1 VSRPGSPGPRGSDSG
16 ATLVE
21 LLVTIAIL
29 GITGVAFVG
38 GFFTM
43 TTTSTLHRDT
53 ATGDAVLRSY
63 ADAVTADTY
72 AECASAYPATSFSAV
87 PGFTAANTVTYWK
100 SDNVFYAYGASGS
113 PCPASADGG
122 LQRVL
127 VSVASTDGRDVET
140 LSVFKRR
147 HVTGETP

>member
-1 VSRPGSPGPRGSDSG
+1 MSRGTATDCG

-21 LLVTIAIL
+21 MLVTIAIL
-29 GITGVAFVG
+29 GITGVAFTG
-38 GFFTM
+38 AFFAL

-53 ATGDAVLRSY
+53 AGADAAIRSY

-72 AECASAYPATSFSAV
+72 LECGIAYPASSFTPVA
-87 PGFTAANTVTYWK
+87 GFTVTNTVTYWK
-100 SDNVFYAYGASGS
+100 SDNTFYAYGASGS
-113 PCPASADGG
+113 PCPAAADAG

-127 VSVASTDGRDVET
+127 VTVASTDGRDVET

>member
-1 VSRPGSPGPRGSDSG
+1 MTPGTARRDDTG

-29 GITGVAFVG
+29 AITGVAFTG
-38 GFFTM
+38 AFFTM
-43 TTTSTLHRDT
+43 TVTSAYHRDT
-53 ATGDAVLRSY
+53 AGGDVVLRSY

-72 AECASAYPATSFSAV
+72 LECGAAYPATSFTPV
-87 PGFTAANTVTYWK
+87 GGFTATNSVTFWK
-100 SDNVFYAYGASGS
+100 SDNTFYAAGATGS
-113 PCPASADGG
+113 PCPATTDNG

-127 VSVASTDGRDVET
+127 VQVASVDGKDVET